1 METLIFHRGKLCA
14 KPEDK
19 VYGILGVL
27 STHERKQFQ
36 VDYKLSPREVFLKVT
51 RYLLENTQRLDFLG
65 STAPQEPNIHRVP
78 SWVPDWEYRAEV
90 SPLALSNSFRPKF
103 AAAGTTKAKASISED
118 GEVLKL
124 EGVYIDSIKNLGIPL
139 PSTTSEPAEVLTF
152 LEWYSILVRY
162 QKDTR
167 PKDHEDFCRAILL
180 DSNREGWT
188 PIDRMEW
195 TYRTFASLS
204 REFSGQTI
212 DDQMTSYADSFREH
226 MRAQRTE
233 IFQSSIPGA
242 IRGRRYMISQ
252 TGLQG
257 IAPADCDFE
266 DIICVP
272 LGSATPM
279 VLRKGDESKHY
290 TFIGECYIN
299 SYMYGKAITE
309 VNTGIRRLE
318 TFEIR

>member
-1 METLIFHRGKLCA
+1 
-14 KPEDK
+14 
-19 VYGILGVL
+19 
-27 STHERKQFQ
+27 
-36 VDYKLSPREVFLKVT
+36 
-51 RYLLENTQRLDFLG
+51 
-65 STAPQEPNIHRVP
+65 
-78 SWVPDWEYRAEV
+78 
-90 SPLALSNSFRPKF
+90 
-103 AAAGTTKAKASISED
+103 
-118 GEVLKL
+118 
-124 EGVYIDSIKNLGIPL
+124 
-139 PSTTSEPAEVLTF
+139 
-152 LEWYSILVRY
+152 
-162 QKDTR
+162 
-167 PKDHEDFCRAILL
+167 
-180 DSNREGWT
+180 
-188 PIDRMEW
+188 
-195 TYRTFASLS
+195 
-204 REFSGQTI
+204 
-212 DDQMTSYADSFREH
+212 MTSYADSFREH